1 MLQCEK
7 QFNNMKT
14 GLAAPQKL
22 NTEMPLDSAI
32 PILGKPERIESRD
45 SNTFVC
51 NNFHSNI
58 IHDGQKV
65 VTTEVS
71 INT

>member
-1 MLQCEK
+1 
-7 QFNNMKT
+7 MKT